1 MAKAMC
7 REFKIIR
14 GIKMKKL
21 ILIVFLII
29 GTIQA
34 NAFAEIGAGYAKGNN
49 DGELVTVFGSLA
61 LIGDIDLRLEYT
73 KNISEHPEF
82 TKEDISR
89 YGVFAIYNFYLAPHV
104 SITPKIG
111 MTKTESDF
119 KIKEVLENV
128 TDSST
133 EFTYGVELNYD
144 VSRSATVFIGYT
156 DYGKEQ
162 DIKDIDTSK
171 LDNANYIIGLK
182 LHF

>member
-1 MAKAMC
+1 MRRK
-7 REFKIIR
+7 FKITR

-21 ILIVFLII
+21 ILIAFLII
-29 GTIQA
+29 GTVQA

-49 DGELVTVFGSLA
+49 DGKLVTAFGSLA
-61 LIGDIDLRLEYT
+61 LIGDIDLRFEYT

-89 YGVFAIYNFYLAPHV
+89 YGVFAVYTLYLVPHI

-111 MTKTESDF
+111 MTKTDSDF
-119 KIKEVLENV
+119 KVKEVLENV

-144 VSRSATVFIGYT
+144 LSRSATIFIGYT

-162 DIKDIDTSK
+162 DIKNIDTSK
-171 LDNANYIIGLK
+171 LDNSNYVIGLK

>member
-1 MAKAMC
+1 
-7 REFKIIR
+7 
-14 GIKMKKL
+14 MKKL
-21 ILIVFLII
+21 ILILLLTI
-29 GTIQA
+29 GTIQS
-34 NAFAEIGAGYAKGNN
+34 NAAFSEIGAGYAKGNN
-49 DGELVTVFGSLA
+49 DGDMVTLFGSLP
-61 LIGDIDLRLEYT
+61 LIGDIGVRLEYT
-73 KNISEHPEF
+73 KNISEHPNF

-89 YGVFAIYNFYLAPHV
+89 YGVFAVYTLYLVPHL

-111 MTKTESDF
+111 MTKTDSDF

-133 EFTYGVELNYD
+133 DFTYGVELNYD
-144 VSRSATVFIGYT
+144 LSRSTSIFIGYT

-171 LDNANYIIGLK
+171 LDNSNYSIGLK

>member
-1 MAKAMC
+1 
-7 REFKIIR
+7 
-14 GIKMKKL
+14 MKRL
-21 ILIVFLII
+21 ILILSLVI

-34 NAFAEIGAGYAKGNN
+34 NAFAEIGAGYAKGNS
-49 DGELVTVFGSLA
+49 DGKMVTAFGSLA
-61 LIGDIDLRLEYT
+61 LIGNINLRFEYT

-89 YGVFAIYNFYLAPHV
+89 YGVFAVYTLYLVPHV
-104 SITPKIG
+104 SITPKVG
-111 MTKTESDF
+111 MTKTDSDF
-119 KIKEVLENV
+119 KVKEVLKKV

-133 EFTYGVELNYD
+133 DFTYGIELNYD
-144 VSRSATVFIGYT
+144 VSRSATVFVGYT

-171 LDNANYIIGLK
+171 LDNANYILGLK